1 MFKMPTFI
9 FTLID
14 KKGKVIKI
22 KKDVENINTL
32 KNEFQKEGYY
42 IVNVKEFKKFN
53 FSIFDKIREDDLIVA
68 IRELSTFLNSKI
80 PLDEC
85 LTGLISQMKDGKL
98 KNVFL
103 DIQKSIREG
112 ASFSQALK
120 KHSNLFSN
128 MIISMVRVGE
138 ETGNLDLVLLRVS
151 DFLEKRN
158 TFKNKIKTIM
168 TYPVFMIVVAFF
180 VVIFI
185 LSFIIPTITRIFSE
199 ISINL
204 PFLTKILIR
213 VANFF
218 RHFWIHFVLFVIFI
232 SLLIKNFFNTKKGKI
247 IFENILWKI
256 PFLNDIFLKRELINF
271 SKTLSTLINGGVD
284 IIESLNIGKE
294 VLNSIY
300 IKKEVEE
307 LTEYVSKGGSLS
319 SGFSKSKY
327 FPYLFT
333 QLLGAGERSG
343 NLSEMLDKIGDIYQE
358 ELSQKSTRF
367 VTFLEPFMILFMGGI
382 IGFIVISVLLPIFQ
396 ISQTI
401 K

>member
-1 MFKMPTFI
+1 MPTFT

-14 KKGKVIKI
+14 KKGKII
-22 KKDVENINTL
+22 RGKKESENLETL

-42 IVNVKEFKKFN
+42 VLNIKELKKFN
-53 FSIFDKIREDDLIVA
+53 FSFFDRIREEDLIVA

-80 PLDEC
+80 TLDES
-85 LTGLISQMKDGKL
+85 LTGVISQMKEGKL
-98 KNVFL
+98 RNIFSDL
-103 DIQKSIREG
+103 QKSIREG
-112 ASFSQALK
+112 TSFSQALK

-128 MIISMVRVGE
+128 TIISMVKVGE
-138 ETGNLDLVLLRVS
+138 ETGNLDLVLLRIS

-158 TFKNKIKTIM
+158 AFKNKIKTIM
-168 TYPVFMIVVAFF
+168 TYPVFMIIVAFF

-185 LSFIIPTITRIFSE
+185 LSFIIPTITRIFTE

-204 PFLTKILIR
+204 PILTRILIR
-213 VANFF
+213 IANFF
-218 RHFWIHFVLFVIFI
+218 QHFWVFFFLFIILI
-232 SLLIKNFFNTKKGKI
+232 SLLIKNFLKTKKGRI
-247 IFENILWKI
+247 IFENILWKTPI
-256 PFLNDIFLKRELINF
+256 LNDIFLKREIINF

-294 VLNSIY
+294 VLNSVY
-300 IKKEVEE
+300 IKKEVEKIIE
-307 LTEYVSKGGSLS
+307 HVSKGGSIS

-343 NLSEMLDKIGDIYQE
+343 NLAEMFDKIGDIYQE
-358 ELSQKSTRF
+358 ELSQKSMRF